1 MKQNKLFKIVF
12 FKTLLFKTLLFK
24 TILFISAIVFITT
37 GFTPLTFAFDKL
49 KIGFVYV
56 SPIGDAGWT
65 YQHDLGRIAIEKNL
79 SEKVSTKFIA
89 SVPEGAEAER
99 VIRDL
104 AKSGHKLIFTTS
116 FGYMNPTLK
125 VAKLFKKTVFEHSTG
140 YKQSKN
146 VGTYMCRFYEGR
158 YLTGIIA
165 GKMTKSN
172 ELGYVA
178 AFPIPE
184 VIRGINAFTLGAKS
198 VNPDIKVKVIWI
210 NSWFDPGKE
219 REASEALIDQGVD
232 VVTHH
237 TDSTAPTMTAEE
249 KGVFSIGYHSDMS
262 KYGANAHLTA
272 TTHVWDTYYT
282 KVAKDVL
289 EGSWKSGAVWGGI
302 KDGMI
307 KLAPLNKKIPADV
320 VALVEKTTKSIA
332 DSSFHPFSGPIR
344 KQDGTIAVKAG
355 KTLADNDL
363 LSMTYYVEGVLGS
376 IPK

>member
-1 MKQNKLFKIVF
+1 MKHLTGKKVLLV
-12 FKTLLFKTLLFK
+12 TL
-24 TILFISAIVFITT
+24 A
-37 GFTPLTFAFDKL
+37 LTFLCAGFILPVHAGDKL
-49 KIGFVYV
+49 NVGFVYV

-65 YQHDLGRIAIEKNL
+65 YQHDLGRVELEKNL
-79 SEKVSTKFIA
+79 GDKITTKYIEN
-89 SVPEGAEAER
+89 VPEGAEAER

-104 AKSGHKLIFTTS
+104 AKSGHDLIFTTS

-125 VAKLFKKTVFEHSTG
+125 VAKLFPKKVFEHSTG

-158 YLTGIIA
+158 YLTGIVA

-172 ELGYVA
+172 SLGYVA

-198 VNPDIKVKVIWI
+198 VNPNIEVKVIWV

-219 REASEALIDQGVD
+219 REASEALITQGAD
-232 VVTHH
+232 VITHH
-237 TDSTAPTMTAEE
+237 TDSTAPTLTAEE
-249 KGVFSIGYHSDMS
+249 KGVYSIAYHSDMS
-262 KYGANAHLTA
+262 KYGSKAHLTA

-282 KVAKDVL
+282 KVATDVMN
-289 EGSWKSGAVWGGI
+289 GTWKPEAVWGGI

-307 KLAPLNKKIPADV
+307 KLAPLNPSIPADV
-320 VALVEKTTKSIA
+320 VSLVQEKEKMIA
-332 DSSFHPFSGPIR
+332 DGSFHPFQGPINNQEG
-344 KQDGTIAVKAG
+344 KEVVAKGKAL
-355 KTLADNDL
+355 TDNDL
-363 LSMTYYVEGVLGS
+363 LGMMYYVDGVLGN

>member
-1 MKQNKLFKIVF
+1 MKLNR
-12 FKTLLFKTLLFK
+12 LLKNALL
-24 TILFISAIVFITT
+24 ISAVAFIVT
-37 GFTPLTFAFDKL
+37 GLSSMGFAQDKL
-49 KIGFVYV
+49 KVGFVYV

-65 YQHDLGRIAIEKNL
+65 YQHDLGRISMQDKLGDSI
-79 SEKVSTKFIA
+79 STKFIE

-104 AKSGHKLIFTTS
+104 AKSGLNLIFTTS

-125 VAKLFKKTVFEHSTG
+125 VAKLFPKTVFEHSTG

-198 VNPDIKVKVIWI
+198 VNPDIKVKVIWV

-237 TDSTAPTMTAEE
+237 TDSTAPTITAEE

-262 KYGANAHLTA
+262 KYGQNAHLTA

-282 KVAKDVL
+282 NVARQVL
-289 EGSWKSGAVWGGI
+289 EGSWKPTAVWGGI
-302 KDGMI
+302 KDRMI
-307 KLAPLNKKIPADV
+307 KLAPLNKKIPAEV
-320 VALVEKTTKSIA
+320 VALVEKTTNAIS
-332 DSSFHPFSGPIR
+332 DGSFHPFQGPI
-344 KQDGTIAVKAG
+344 KNQDGKEVVGAG
-355 KTLADNDL
+355 KRLTDNDL
-363 LSMTYYVEGVLGS
+363 LGMTYYVDGVLGS

>member
-1 MKQNKLFKIVF
+1 MKQNTLRKIVLLISTMAF
-12 FKTLLFKTLLFK
+12 F
-24 TILFISAIVFITT
+24 IAGFI
-37 GFTPLTFAFDKL
+37 PLAAAQDKL
-49 KIGFVYV
+49 KVGFVYV

-65 YQHDLGRIAIEKNL
+65 YQHDLGRIAMDKSLGDRI
-79 SEKVSTKFIA
+79 STKFIE

-104 AKSGHKLIFTTS
+104 AKSGHNLIFTTS

-125 VAKLFKKTVFEHSTG
+125 VAKLFPKTTFEHSTG

-172 ELGYVA
+172 QLGYVA

-184 VIRGINAFTLGAKS
+184 VIRGINSFTLGAKS
-198 VNPDIKVKVIWI
+198 VNPDIQVKVIWV

-237 TDSTAPTMTAEE
+237 TDSTAPTTTAEE
-249 KGVFSIGYHSDMS
+249 KGVYSIGYHSDMA
-262 KYGANAHLTA
+262 KYGENAHLTA

-282 KVAKDVL
+282 KVAKEVL
-289 EGSWKSGAVWGGI
+289 EGSWKPTAVWGGI

-307 KLAPLNKKIPADV
+307 ELAPLNKKIPADV
-320 VALVEKTTKSIA
+320 VTRVEKVKNAIS
-332 DSSFHPFSGPIR
+332 DGSFHPFSGPI
-344 KQDGTIAVKAG
+344 KNQDGKIIVEEG
-355 KTLADNDL
+355 KSLTDNDL
-363 LSMTYYVEGVLGS
+363 LGMTYYVDGVLGS

>member
-1 MKQNKLFKIVF
+1 M
-12 FKTLLFKTLLFK
+12 
-24 TILFISAIVFITT
+24 VFIVA
-37 GFTPLTFAFDKL
+37 GFSSMAFGKDKL

-65 YQHDLGRIAIEKNL
+65 YQHDLGRLAVEKNL
-79 SEKVSTKFIA
+79 GDKVSTKFIE

-104 AKSGHKLIFTTS
+104 AKSGYKLIFTTS

-125 VAKLFKKTVFEHSTG
+125 VAKLFPKTIFEHSTG
-140 YKQSKN
+140 YKLAKN

-172 ELGYVA
+172 QLGYVA

-198 VNPDIKVKVIWI
+198 VNPDIRVKVIWV

-232 VVTHH
+232 VITHH
-237 TDSTAPTMTAEE
+237 TDSTAPVMTAEE
-249 KGVFSIGYHSDMS
+249 KGVYAIGYHSDMS
-262 KYGANAHLTA
+262 KYGPNAQLTA
-272 TTHVWDTYYT
+272 TTHVWGDYYT
-282 KVAKDVL
+282 KVARQVL
-289 EGSWKSGAVWGGI
+289 DGTWKSTAVWGGI

-307 KLAPLNKKIPADV
+307 KLAPISKKVPADV
-320 VALVEKTTKSIA
+320 VELVKKTQKSIA
-332 DSSFHPFSGPIR
+332 DGSFHPFTGPIR
-344 KQDGTIAVKAG
+344 RQDGKLLVKAG
-355 KTLADNDL
+355 KHLTDKDL
-363 LSMTYYVEGVLGS
+363 LGMNYYVEGIIGS

>member
-1 MKQNKLFKIVF
+1 MKQNR
-12 FKTLLFKTLLFK
+12 LFKTV
-24 TILFISAIVFITT
+24 LFISTVAFIIT
-37 GFTPLTFAFDKL
+37 GLIPSAFAADKL
-49 KIGFVYV
+49 KVGFVYV

-65 YQHDLGRIAIEKNL
+65 YQHDLGRLQMEKKL
-79 SEKVSTKFIA
+79 GDRVSTKFIE

-125 VAKLFKKTVFEHSTG
+125 VAKLFPKTTFEHSTG
-140 YKQSKN
+140 YKRSKN

-172 ELGYVA
+172 QLGYVA

-184 VIRGINAFTLGAKS
+184 VIRGINSFTLGAKS
-198 VNPDIKVKVIWI
+198 VNPDIQVKVIWV

-249 KGVFSIGYHSDMS
+249 KGVYSIGYHSDMS
-262 KYGANAHLTA
+262 KYGPNAHLTA
-272 TTHVWDTYYT
+272 TTHVWDTYYS

-289 EGSWKSGAVWGGI
+289 DGTWKSDTVWGGI
-302 KDGMI
+302 KEGMI
-307 KLAPLNKKIPADV
+307 ELAPLNKKIPADV
-320 VALVEKTTKSIA
+320 VALVEKTKTAIA
-332 DSSFHPFSGPIR
+332 DSSFHPFTGPIK
-344 KQDGTIAVKAG
+344 KQDGTVVAKAG
-355 KTLADNDL
+355 KHLTDEDL
-363 LSMTYYVEGVLGS
+363 LSMTYYIEGVLGN

>member
-1 MKQNKLFKIVF
+1 MKRCRLFKASIVASVMAVV
-12 FKTLLFKTLLFK
+12 TL
-24 TILFISAIVFITT
+24 
-37 GFTPLTFAFDKL
+37 GFSVGGLAKPL

-65 YQHDLGRIAIEKNL
+65 FQHDLGRLSIEKNL
-79 SEKVSTKFIA
+79 GDNVRTKYIEN
-89 SVPEGAEAER
+89 VPEGAEAER

-104 AKSGHKLIFTTS
+104 AQSGHNLIFTTS

-125 VAKLFKKTVFEHSTG
+125 VARLFPETIFEHSTG

-165 GKMTKSN
+165 GKMTTSN
-172 ELGYVA
+172 QLGYVA

-184 VIRGINAFTLGAKS
+184 VIRGINSFTLGARS
-198 VNPDIKVKVIWI
+198 VNKDIKVKVIWV

-232 VVTHH
+232 VITHH

-249 KGVFSIGYHSDMS
+249 KGVYAIAYHSDMA
-262 KYGANAHLTA
+262 KYGSNAHLTA
-272 TTHVWDTYYT
+272 TTHVWDAYYT
-282 KVAKDVL
+282 MVAKKALD
-289 EGSWKSGAVWGGI
+289 GSWKSGAVWGGI
-302 KDGMI
+302 KEGMI
-307 KLAPLNKKIPADV
+307 ELAPLNNQIPADV
-320 VALVEKTTKSIA
+320 AALVNEKKAGIA
-332 DSSFHPFSGPIR
+332 DGSFHPFAGPVK
-344 KQDGTIAVKAG
+344 KQDGTLAAPAG
-355 KTLADNDL
+355 NVISDNDL
-363 LSMTYYVEGVLGS
+363 LGMSYYVEGVLGS

>member
-1 MKQNKLFKIVF
+1 MKQNRLL
-12 FKTLLFKTLLFK
+12 KTV
-24 TILFISAIVFITT
+24 LFISVMAFIVT
-37 GFTPLTFAFDKL
+37 GFIPLSFAKDKL
-49 KIGFVYV
+49 KVGFVYV

-65 YQHDLGRIAIEKNL
+65 YQHDLGRIDLEKNL
-79 SEKVSTKFIA
+79 GDRVSTKFIE

-104 AKSGHKLIFTTS
+104 AKSGHDLIFTTS

-125 VAKLFKKTVFEHSTG
+125 VAKLFPNTTFEHSTG
-140 YKQSKN
+140 YKQAKN

-158 YLTGIIA
+158 YLTGIVA

-172 ELGYVA
+172 QLGYVA

-198 VNPDIKVKVIWI
+198 VNPAIQVKVIWV

-232 VVTHH
+232 VLTHH

-249 KGVFSIGYHSDMS
+249 KGVYSIGYHSDMS
-262 KYGANAHLTA
+262 KYGSNAHLTA
-272 TTHVWDTYYT
+272 TTHVWDAYYT
-282 KVAKDVL
+282 KVAQEVL
-289 EGSWKSGAVWGGI
+289 DGAWKSTAVWGGI

-307 KLAPLNKKIPADV
+307 KLAPINKKVPADV
-320 VALVEKTTKSIA
+320 VALVEATTKSIA
-332 DSSFHPFSGPIR
+332 DGSFHPFSGPVK
-344 KQDGTIAVKAG
+344 KQDGTLVVAAG
-355 KTLADNDL
+355 KQLTDDDL
-363 LSMTYYVEGVLGS
+363 LGMNYYVEGVLGS
-376 IPK
+376 MPK

>member
-1 MKQNKLFKIVF
+1 MKLNR
-12 FKTLLFKTLLFK
+12 LLKNALL
-24 TILFISAIVFITT
+24 ISAVAFIVT
-37 GFTPLTFAFDKL
+37 GLSAMGFAQDKL
-49 KIGFVYV
+49 KVGFVYV

-65 YQHDLGRIAIEKNL
+65 YQHDLGRISMQDKL
-79 SEKVSTKFIA
+79 GDSVSTKFIE

-104 AKSGHKLIFTTS
+104 AKSGHNLIFTTS

-125 VAKLFKKTVFEHSTG
+125 VAKLFPKTVFEHSTG

-198 VNPDIKVKVIWI
+198 VNPDIKVKVIWV

-237 TDSTAPTMTAEE
+237 TDSTAPTITAEE

-262 KYGANAHLTA
+262 KYGQNAHLTA

-282 KVAKDVL
+282 NVARQVL
-289 EGSWKSGAVWGGI
+289 EGSWKPTAVWGGI
-302 KDGMI
+302 KDRMI
-307 KLAPLNKKIPADV
+307 KLAPLNKKIPTEV
-320 VALVEKTTKSIA
+320 VALVEKTTNAIS
-332 DSSFHPFSGPIR
+332 DGSFHPFQGPI
-344 KQDGTIAVKAG
+344 KNQDGKEVVGAG
-355 KTLADNDL
+355 KRLTDNDL
-363 LSMTYYVEGVLGS
+363 LGMTYYVDGVLGS

>member
-1 MKQNKLFKIVF
+1 MKKQWL
-12 FKTLLFKTLLFK
+12 
-24 TILFISAIVFITT
+24 
-37 GFTPLTFAFDKL
+37 L
-49 KIGFVYV
+49 KILLAVSAAALIVTGIISSAQAGKQLKVGFVYV

-65 YQHDLGRIAIEKNL
+65 YQHDLGRLAMEKKLGDKVATKYIE
-79 SEKVSTKFIA
+79 

-104 AKSGHKLIFTTS
+104 AKSGHDLIFTTS

-125 VAKLFKKTVFEHSTG
+125 VAKIFPKTTFEHSTG
-140 YKQSKN
+140 YKQSRN

-172 ELGYVA
+172 QLGYVA

-198 VNPDIKVKVIWI
+198 VNPDIQVKVVWV

-249 KGVFSIGYHSDMS
+249 KGVYSIGYHSDMS
-262 KYGANAHLTA
+262 KYGAKAHLTA
-272 TTHVWDTYYT
+272 TTHVWDAYYT
-282 KVAKDVL
+282 RVAQQVL
-289 EGSWKSGAVWGGI
+289 DGSWKSSAVWGGI

-307 KLAPLNKKIPADV
+307 ELAPINKTVPADV
-320 VALVEKTTKSIA
+320 VALVEKTKAAIA
-332 DSSFHPFSGPIR
+332 DGSFHPFSGPVK
-344 KQDGTIAVKAG
+344 KQDGTLVAAPG
-355 KTLADNDL
+355 KQLTDEDL
-363 LSMTYYVEGVLGS
+363 LGMNYYVEGVLGT